1 MSLRIEILCATLKRK
16 KRGPDESL
24 FLVTRDIGKEGG
36 NPFSNDTLFPPKCFQ
51 PFSAN
56 EERSPPAPLPFSP
69 LLKMDVI

>member
-1 MSLRIEILCATLKRK
+1 MSLRIEILGATFEAKREDPMSHSFWSQEISA
-16 KRGPDESL
+16 R
-24 FLVTRDIGKEGG
+24 GG

-56 EERSPPAPLPFSP
+56 EERSPPALLLFSP